1 MVTFITIIQVNL
13 VMSILLYVMFLAYLC
28 GIQAMSMDKRRPTP
42 DPVNS
47 LIIRLL
53 QADIIRSQ
61 SVGETPGA
69 RAETASNGPWG
80 SDYLGEAPA
89 GRRVL
94 GGDGYPE
101 RMALGFR
108 NVPDLSEELLR
119 QHKRHNS
126 PRVVLSQRP
135 PLQPPPMYLGD
146 DYVSTAEMG
155 NKTRRRRYTQ
165 HRSYRGEYSVCDSE
179 SQWVT
184 DKTSAVD
191 IRGRQVTVLGM
202 IKTSGSDV
210 KQYFYETKC
219 KSSKPVKG
227 GCRGIDDKHWNSQ
240 CKTSQTY
247 VRALTSEKTSV
258 SWNWIRIDTSCVCA
272 LSRKRRRT

>member
-1 MVTFITIIQVNL
+1 MSIIQVNL

-28 GIQAMSMDKRRPTP
+28 GIQATSMDRRKPTP

-53 QADIIRSQ
+53 QTDIMRSRHRHDEMRNDQPQELLSSPQ
-61 SVGETPGA
+61 SL
-69 RAETASNGPWG
+69 
-80 SDYLGEAPA
+80 DYGQVVPTGL
-89 GRRVL
+89 
-94 GGDGYPE
+94 DYPE
-101 RMALGFR
+101 RRPVSLPPALDVGA
-108 NVPDLSEELLR
+108 ELLR
-119 QHKRHNS
+119 QHKRYNS
-126 PRVVLSQRP
+126 PRVVLSEKP
-135 PLQPPPMYLGD
+135 PLQPPPMYLAD
-146 DYVSTAEMG
+146 DYVGGPEAA
-155 NKTRRRRYTQ
+155 NRTRRKRYAK

-191 IRGRQVTVLGM
+191 IQGRQVTVLGT
-202 IKTSGSDV
+202 IKTSTSEV

-219 KSSKPVKG
+219 MSTKRS
-227 GCRGIDDKHWNSQ
+227 CRGIDEKHWNSQ

-247 VRALTSEKTSV
+247 VRALTFGGWT
-258 SWNWIRIDTSCVCA
+258 WIRIDTSCVCA